1 MTLKKVRQIIANSTT
16 GTGNPIIKSKGSDIA
31 KVLDQLSTEF
41 GYDKLNDE
49 EKRARISFLRR
60 EFPDIALENVVDIVS
75 GVISGRIAA
84 GPGPDHKFTKKLS
97 PEWFSC
103 MFIAFRLYWAERQRK
118 TNIQTP
124 KNESKSPGS
133 TDEEF
138 YNGLRDIVE
147 AEGSLPL
154 GWNFAAVRR
163 HLTAIGKLNVT
174 PEQIKDIGERISKS
188 VLNSAATIR
197 DARAARIKISEKN
210 FSDSAAADRM
220 IIELHFKD
228 KLNEPKK

>member
-1 MTLKKVRQIIANSTT
+1 M
-16 GTGNPIIKSKGSDIA
+16 
-31 KVLDQLSTEF
+31 STEF

-60 EFPDIALENVVDIVS
+60 EFPDIALENVVDAVS
-75 GVISGRIAA
+75 GVISGRIDA

-103 MFIAFRLYWAERQRK
+103 MFIAFRLYWIEKRRK
-118 TNIQTP
+118 TDIQTP
-124 KNESKSPGS
+124 KTEEASPGS

-138 YNGLRDIVE
+138 YLGLLNIVE
-147 AEGSLPL
+147 SEGTLPF
-154 GWNFAAVRR
+154 GWNFTAARR
-163 HLTAIGKLNVT
+163 YLSESGKLNVT
-174 PEQIKDIGERISKS
+174 PEQISEIGERISKS
-188 VLNSAATIR
+188 VINAAVTIR
-197 DARAARIKISEKN
+197 DARAARIRVSEKN

-228 KLNEPKK
+228 KLNKPKK